1 MSENTEENQKNL
13 AENKLIILYLLH
25 NADCILSN
33 MQILKLLYDF
43 EGFNYYYFQHILS
56 DLVEKNY
63 IMSYKQEEEW
73 LYQITHTGSEV
84 LALTENMLPG
94 IIKHKL
100 DIIIRDLLQDVKNE
114 LTISAEYIPESN
126 DTFLTKCKISEDH
139 KTLFEIN
146 VLCTSQSQA
155 KKIAENWKNNSG
167 KYYNEIINI
176 LEN

>member
-1 MSENTEENQKNL
+1 MNENTEENQKNL

-73 LYQITHTGSEV
+73 LYQITPGGSEV
-84 LALTENMLPG
+84 LELTENMLPG

-100 DIIIRDLLQDVKNE
+100 DLIIRDLLQDVKNE

-126 DTFLTKCKISEDH
+126 ETFMTKCKISEDH

-146 VLCTSQSQA
+146 ILCTSQSQA
-155 KKIAENWKNNSG
+155 KKIAENWKNNSST
-167 KYYNEIINI
+167 YYNDIIRI